1 MSVLVIEVVYGGPD
15 NRRAAPRSVKGTL
28 LMQVLRLKRGLFGYT
43 PESVRLLLADRD
55 KMFIRA
61 AELAK
66 AAEAL
71 VLELRSE
78 VEALKAQVD
87 ERQAGLRP
95 AESDVAN
102 LRTDRDA
109 TRVELDRA
117 AATVAQLTTDVET
130 ARKELEDARELVRVA
145 DAQLARRT
153 ATSRS
158 VARSRQGRGE
168 TS

>member
-1 MSVLVIEVVYGGPD
+1 
-15 NRRAAPRSVKGTL
+15 
-28 LMQVLRLKRGLFGYT
+28 MQVLRLKRGLFGYT
-43 PESVRLLLADRD
+43 PESVRLLLTDRD

-61 AELAK
+61 AEVAR

-78 VEALKAQVD
+78 VEALKAQI
-87 ERQAGLRP
+87 ERQGGVRP
-95 AESDVAN
+95 AGSEAADR
-102 LRTDRDA
+102 RTDRDA

-117 AATVAQLTTDVET
+117 AATVAQLTTDVEA
-130 ARKELEDARELVRVA
+130 ARKELEDARELARVA

-153 ATSRS
+153 GTSRS
-158 VARSRQGRGE
+158 FARSRERQGE

>member
-1 MSVLVIEVVYGGPD
+1 
-15 NRRAAPRSVKGTL
+15 
-28 LMQVLRLKRGLFGYT
+28 MQVLRLKRGLFGYT

-61 AELAK
+61 AEVAR

-78 VEALKAQVD
+78 VEALKAQVED
-87 ERQAGLRP
+87 RQGGIP
-95 AESDVAN
+95 AESEAADRRADR
-102 LRTDRDA
+102 RTDRAA

-130 ARKELEDARELVRVA
+130 ARKELEDARELARVA

-158 VARSRQGRGE
+158 FARSRERKGE

>member
-1 MSVLVIEVVYGGPD
+1 
-15 NRRAAPRSVKGTL
+15 
-28 LMQVLRLKRGLFGYT
+28 MQVLRLKRGLFGYT

-61 AELAK
+61 AEVAR

-71 VLELRSE
+71 VLELRAE
-78 VEALKAQVD
+78 VEALKAQVED
-87 ERQAGLRP
+87 RQGGLP
-95 AESDVAN
+95 AESEAADR
-102 LRTDRDA
+102 RTDRA
-109 TRVELDRA
+109 ARRVELDRA

-130 ARKELEDARELVRVA
+130 ARKELEDARELARVA

-158 VARSRQGRGE
+158 FARSRERNGE

>member
-1 MSVLVIEVVYGGPD
+1 
-15 NRRAAPRSVKGTL
+15 
-28 LMQVLRLKRGLFGYT
+28 MQVLRLKRGLFGYT

-61 AELAK
+61 AEVAR

-78 VEALKAQVD
+78 VEALKAQGE
-87 ERQAGLRP
+87 ERQGGLRP
-95 AESDVAN
+95 VESEAADR
-102 LRTDRDA
+102 RTDRAA

-130 ARKELEDARELVRVA
+130 ARKELEDARELARVA

-158 VARSRQGRGE
+158 FARSRERNGE

>member
-1 MSVLVIEVVYGGPD
+1 
-15 NRRAAPRSVKGTL
+15 
-28 LMQVLRLKRGLFGYT
+28 MQVLRLKRGLFGYT

-61 AELAK
+61 AEVAR

-78 VEALKAQVD
+78 VEALRAQLE
-87 ERQAGLRP
+87 ERQLGPHP
-95 AESDVAN
+95 AESEAAD
-102 LRTDRDA
+102 LRPDRDA

-117 AATVAQLTTDVET
+117 AATVAQLTTDVEA
-130 ARKELEDARELVRVA
+130 ARKELEDVRELARVA
-145 DAQLARRT
+145 DAQLARST

-158 VARSRQGRGE
+158 FAESRERQGE
-168 TS
+168 PS

>member
-1 MSVLVIEVVYGGPD
+1 
-15 NRRAAPRSVKGTL
+15 
-28 LMQVLRLKRGLFGYT
+28 MQVLRLKRGLFGYT

-55 KMFIRA
+55 KMFIRV
-61 AELAK
+61 AEVAR

-78 VEALKAQVD
+78 VQALKAQV
-87 ERQAGLRP
+87 EQRHGGVPP
-95 AESDVAN
+95 AEPEAA
-102 LRTDRDA
+102 DRRQDA

-117 AATVAQLTTDVET
+117 SATVAQLTTDVEA
-130 ARKELEDARELVRVA
+130 ARKKLEDARELARVA
-145 DAQLARRT
+145 DAQLARRR

-158 VARSRQGRGE
+158 FATSRERHGE

>member
-1 MSVLVIEVVYGGPD
+1 
-15 NRRAAPRSVKGTL
+15 
-28 LMQVLRLKRGLFGYT
+28 MQVLRLKRGLFGYT

-61 AELAK
+61 AEVAR
-66 AAEAL
+66 AAETL

-78 VEALKAQVD
+78 VEALKARFE
-87 ERQAGLRP
+87 ERGLRP
-95 AESDVAN
+95 AESEAADP
-102 LRTDRDA
+102 RTDRDA

-117 AATVAQLTTDVET
+117 AATVAQLTTDVEA
-130 ARKELEDARELVRVA
+130 ARKELEDAQELVRVA

-158 VARSRQGRGE
+158 FARSQERRGE

>member
-1 MSVLVIEVVYGGPD
+1 
-15 NRRAAPRSVKGTL
+15 
-28 LMQVLRLKRGLFGYT
+28 MQVLRLKRGLFGYT

-61 AELAK
+61 AEVAR

-78 VEALKAQVD
+78 VEALKAQI
-87 ERQAGLRP
+87 ERQGGVRP
-95 AESDVAN
+95 TESEAADR
-102 LRTDRDA
+102 RTDRDA

-117 AATVAQLTTDVET
+117 AATVAQLTTDVEA
-130 ARKELEDARELVRVA
+130 ARKELEDARELARVA

-158 VARSRQGRGE
+158 FARSRERHGG

>member
-1 MSVLVIEVVYGGPD
+1 
-15 NRRAAPRSVKGTL
+15 
-28 LMQVLRLKRGLFGYT
+28 MQVLRLKRGLFGYT

-61 AELAK
+61 AEVAR

-78 VEALKAQVD
+78 VEALKARFE
-87 ERQAGLRP
+87 ERQEGLRP
-95 AESDVAN
+95 ADSEAAD

-109 TRVELDRA
+109 TGVELDRA
-117 AATVAQLTTDVET
+117 AATVAQLTTDVEA
-130 ARKELEDARELVRVA
+130 ARKELEDAQELVRVA

-158 VARSRQGRGE
+158 FAGSRERRGE